1 MIFTDEKGQ
10 EFRFE
15 QGGLNVSRS
24 SFDLWLT
31 KQAASSGAE
40 VRDNASAISCEEQAD
55 FVAVTLRGD
64 SVYTENARFVID
76 CEGVTGVL
84 KRKVLYGTS
93 MELCGADGRY
103 VFRNDYLNKKWRTRH
118 GRALSFIF
126 SCCLDK
132 MEPFYQIIVL

>member
-1 MIFTDEKGQ
+1 MIFTDDKGR

-15 QGGLNVSRS
+15 QGGLNVWRS
-24 SFDLWLT
+24 SFDIWLT

-40 VRDNASAISCEEQAD
+40 VRDNASAIPCEEQAD

-103 VFRNDYLNKKWRTRH
+103 VFRNDYLNIN
-118 GRALSFIF
+118 GGQGMGEPCPLFF
-126 SCCLDK
+126 SC
-132 MEPFYQIIVL
+132 FFFVLRILGG